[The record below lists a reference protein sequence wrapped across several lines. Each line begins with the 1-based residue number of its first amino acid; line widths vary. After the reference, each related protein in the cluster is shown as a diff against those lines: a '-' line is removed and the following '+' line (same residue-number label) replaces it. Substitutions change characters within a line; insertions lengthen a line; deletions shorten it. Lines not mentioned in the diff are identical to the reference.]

1 MVKVTIEATG
11 EETQVLTGEET
22 QVLTGDMVNLAMI
35 DKRGCKIALFC
46 NQEEDVH
53 PEKFI
58 KSMVHLV
65 ENSIKA
71 YAQNDNEV
79 ESMLSMC
86 FALEMKSAREQ
97 KLQEEMKE
105 ERHDIEKEAIDGLE
119 DFIKILRKVV
129 EE

>member
-11 EETQVLTGEET
+11 EETQVLTG
-22 QVLTGDMVNLAMI
+22 DMVNLAI
-35 DKRGCKIALFC
+35 VDKRGCKIALVC
-46 NQEEDVH
+46 NQEENVH

-65 ENSIKA
+65 QNSIKA
-71 YAQNDNEV
+71 YAQHDDV
-79 ESMLSMC
+79 VDAMLNMC

-105 ERHDIEKEAIDGLE
+105 ERHDIEKDAIDGLE
-119 DFIKILRKVV
+119 GFLKILRKVV